1 MAKYRQGR
9 INDAVAEELAVA
21 LRDVRDPRIVSSM
34 VSITR
39 ADVTR
44 DLKIAKVYFSSMG
57 DPSEAKKALTGAAG
71 LFRCRLAQ
79 ALNLRITPELV
90 FIPDNSIEHGA
101 RISELL
107 HQIDAERA
115 AREANREGSEET
127 EK

>member
-57 DPSEAKKALTGAAG
+57 DPAEAKKALTGAAG
-71 LFRCRLAQ
+71 LFRCRLAA

-90 FIPDNSIEHGA
+90 FVPDNSIEHGA

-115 AREANREGSEET
+115 AREANREENEG
-127 EK
+127 EKR

>member
-57 DPSEAKKALTGAAG
+57 DPAEAKKALTGAAG

-90 FIPDNSIEHGA
+90 FVPDNSIEHGA

-115 AREANREGSEET
+115 AREADREGSEET
-127 EK
+127 KK

>member
-9 INDAVAEELAVA
+9 INDAVAQELAVA
-21 LRDVRDPRIVSSM
+21 LRDVRDPRITSSM

-57 DPSEAKKALTGAAG
+57 DPAEAKKALTGAAG

>member
-9 INDAVAEELAVA
+9 INDAVAQELAVA
-21 LRDVRDPRIVSSM
+21 LRDVRDPRITSSM

-57 DPSEAKKALTGAAG
+57 DPAEAKKALTGAAG
-71 LFRCRLAQ
+71 LFRCRLAA

-107 HQIDAERA
+107 RQIDAERA
-115 AREANREGSEET
+115 AREADRGESEET

>member
-57 DPSEAKKALTGAAG
+57 DPAEAKKALTGAAG

-115 AREANREGSEET
+115 AKEANREGSEET

>member
-57 DPSEAKKALTGAAG
+57 DPAEAKKALTGAAG

-115 AREANREGSEET
+115 AREANREGSEED

>member
-9 INDAVAEELAVA
+9 INDAVAQELAVA
-21 LRDVRDPRIVSSM
+21 LRDVRDPRITSSM

-57 DPSEAKKALTGAAG
+57 DPVEAKRALTGAAG
-71 LFRCRLAQ
+71 LFRCRLA
-79 ALNLRITPELV
+79 ASLNLRITPELS
-90 FIPDNSIEHGA
+90 FIPDGSIEHGA

-107 HQIDAERA
+107 REIDAERA
-115 AREANREGSEET
+115 AREAATDENGGD

>member
-57 DPSEAKKALTGAAG
+57 DPAEAKKALTGAAG

-90 FIPDNSIEHGA
+90 FIPDGSIEHGA

-107 HQIDAERA
+107 HQLDVERAEREA
-115 AREANREGSEET
+115 KQDESKERE
-127 EK
+127 K

>member
-9 INDAVAEELAVA
+9 INDAVAQELAVA
-21 LRDVRDPRIVSSM
+21 LRDVRDPRITSSM

-57 DPSEAKKALTGAAG
+57 DPAEAKKALTGAAG
-71 LFRCRLAQ
+71 LFRCRLAA

-107 HQIDAERA
+107 RQIDAERA
-115 AREANREGSEET
+115 AREANRGESEET

>member
-9 INDAVAEELAVA
+9 INDAVAQELAVA
-21 LRDVRDPRIVSSM
+21 LRDVRDPRITSSM

-57 DPSEAKKALTGAAG
+57 DPAEAKKALTGAAG
-71 LFRCRLAQ
+71 LFRCRLAA

-107 HQIDAERA
+107 RQIDAERA
-115 AREANREGSEET
+115 AREADPGESEET

>member
-9 INDAVAEELAVA
+9 INDAVAQELALA

-39 ADVTR
+39 ADVTK
-44 DLKIAKVYFSSMG
+44 DLKIAKVYFSCMG
-57 DPSEAKKALTGAAG
+57 DPAEAKRALTGAAG
-71 LFRCRLAQ
+71 LFRCRLAA
-79 ALNLRITPELV
+79 ALNLRITPELA

-107 HQIDAERA
+107 REIDAERA
-115 AREANREGSEET
+115 AREATQKET
-127 EK
+127 GGDEQ

>member
-1 MAKYRQGR
+1 MAKYRQSR

-57 DPSEAKKALTGAAG
+57 DPAEAKKALTGAAG
-71 LFRCRLAQ
+71 LFRCRLAA

-90 FIPDNSIEHGA
+90 FVPDNSIEHGA

-115 AREANREGSEET
+115 AREANREENEG
-127 EK
+127 EKR

>member
-57 DPSEAKKALTGAAG
+57 DPAEAKKALTGAAG

-115 AREANREGSEET
+115 AREADREGSEET
-127 EK
+127 KK

>member
-9 INDAVAEELAVA
+9 INDAVAQELAVA
-21 LRDVRDPRIVSSM
+21 LRDVRDPRITSSM

-57 DPSEAKKALTGAAG
+57 DPAEAKKALTGAAG
-71 LFRCRLAQ
+71 LFRCRLAA

-107 HQIDAERA
+107 RQIDAERA
-115 AREANREGSEET
+115 AREADREESEET

>member
-21 LRDVRDPRIVSSM
+21 LRDVRDPRITSSM

-57 DPSEAKKALTGAAG
+57 DPAEAKKALTGAAG
-71 LFRCRLAQ
+71 LFRCRLAA

-115 AREANREGSEET
+115 AREADPGESEET

>member
-44 DLKIAKVYFSSMG
+44 DLKIAKVFFSSMG
-57 DPSEAKKALTGAAG
+57 DPAEAKKALTGAAG

-115 AREANREGSEET
+115 AREASREGSEET

>member
-1 MAKYRQGR
+1 
-9 INDAVAEELAVA
+9 
-21 LRDVRDPRIVSSM
+21 M

-57 DPSEAKKALTGAAG
+57 DPAEAKKALTGAAG
-71 LFRCRLAQ
+71 LFRCRLAA
-79 ALNLRITPELV
+79 ALNLRITPELIFV
-90 FIPDNSIEHGA
+90 PDNSIEHGA

>member
-9 INDAVAEELAVA
+9 INDAVAQELAVA
-21 LRDVRDPRIVSSM
+21 LRDVRDPRITSSM

-57 DPSEAKKALTGAAG
+57 DPAEAKKALTGAAG
-71 LFRCRLAQ
+71 LFRCRLAA

-90 FIPDNSIEHGA
+90 FVPDGSIEHGA

-107 HQIDAERA
+107 HQLDVERA
-115 AREANREGSEET
+115 ARDAKREENKEP
-127 EK
+127 EQ

>member
-57 DPSEAKKALTGAAG
+57 DPAEAKKALTGAAG

>member
-9 INDAVAEELAVA
+9 INDAVAQELALA
-21 LRDVRDPRIVSSM
+21 LRDVRDPRIVSNM

-57 DPSEAKKALTGAAG
+57 DPAEAKKALTGAAG
-71 LFRCRLAQ
+71 LFRCRLAA

-107 HQIDAERA
+107 RQIDAERA
-115 AREANREGSEET
+115 AREADPGESEET

>member
-9 INDAVAEELAVA
+9 INDAVAQELAVA
-21 LRDVRDPRIVSSM
+21 LRDVRDPRITSSM
-34 VSITR
+34 ISITR

-57 DPSEAKKALTGAAG
+57 DPAEAKKALTGAAG
-71 LFRCRLAQ
+71 LFRCRLAA

-107 HQIDAERA
+107 RQIDAERA
-115 AREANREGSEET
+115 AREANRGESEET

>member
-9 INDAVAEELAVA
+9 INDAVAQELALA

-39 ADVTR
+39 ADVTK

-57 DPSEAKKALTGAAG
+57 DPAEAKRALTGAAG
-71 LFRCRLAQ
+71 LFRCRLAA
-79 ALNLRITPELV
+79 ALNLRITPELT

-107 HQIDAERA
+107 REIDAERA
-115 AREANREGSEET
+115 ARESAREENGGD

>member
-9 INDAVAEELAVA
+9 VNDAVAEELAVA

-57 DPSEAKKALTGAAG
+57 DPAEAKKALTGAAG

>member
-57 DPSEAKKALTGAAG
+57 DPAEAKKALTGAAG
-71 LFRCRLAQ
+71 LFRCRRAQ

>member
-9 INDAVAEELAVA
+9 INDAAAQELAVA
-21 LRDVRDPRIVSSM
+21 LRDVRDPRITSSM

-57 DPSEAKKALTGAAG
+57 DPAEAKKALTGAAG
-71 LFRCRLAQ
+71 LFRCRLAA

-107 HQIDAERA
+107 RQIDAERA
-115 AREANREGSEET
+115 AREADPGESEET

>member
-21 LRDVRDPRIVSSM
+21 LRDVQDPRIVSSM

-57 DPSEAKKALTGAAG
+57 DPAEAKKALTGAAG
-71 LFRCRLAQ
+71 LFRCRLAA
-79 ALNLRITPELV
+79 ALNLRITPELIFV
-90 FIPDNSIEHGA
+90 PDNSIEHGA

-115 AREANREGSEET
+115 AREANREENEG
-127 EK
+127 EKR

>member
-44 DLKIAKVYFSSMG
+44 DLKIAKVYFSSLG
-57 DPSEAKKALTGAAG
+57 DPAEAKKALTGAAG

>member
-44 DLKIAKVYFSSMG
+44 DLKIAKVYFSSLG
-57 DPSEAKKALTGAAG
+57 DPAEAKKALTGAAG

-115 AREANREGSEET
+115 AKEANREGSEET